1 MKIHEHWE
9 TDWNAVRVQKD
20 PQRGADAGARKC
32 AGQRLGL
39 FVTKR
44 LPVFIAR
51 SRQDQSG

>member
-20 PQRGADAGARKC
+20 PQRGADAGARTC